1 MKKRAISIAISFL
14 LILFFTN
21 YCKSPASSDAPL
33 PFSASKS
40 DSNST
45 KSSNSSVGT
54 SGGLFKLILKDKPI
68 EDAKEIWITINK
80 IRIHKASKENFIVVS
95 EEKQEFDLLVLKD
108 SPQAIVEAEL
118 DAGHY
123 NQIRMAVISGR
134 LVFDEDDEVGYELKV
149 SSNEIKIP
157 VQFEVEQD
165 GKVQIILDFDAEK
178 SIHVNKKGKK
188 DSYSLRP
195 VIKVVGV
202 SYS

>member
-21 YCKSPASSDAPL
+21 YCKSPTSSDTPL

-54 SGGLFKLILKDKPI
+54 SGGLFQLILKDKPI

-80 IRIHKASKENFIVVS
+80 IRVHKASPENFIVVS
-95 EEKQEFDLLVLKD
+95 EKEQEFDLLVLKD
-108 SPQAIVEAEL
+108 NPQAIVEAEL

-134 LVFDEDDEVGYELKV
+134 LVFDEDDVEVEYELKV

-165 GKVQIILDFDAEK
+165 GEVQIILDFDAEK

-188 DSYSLRP
+188 DNYSLRP
-195 VIKVVGV
+195 VIKVLGV
-202 SYS
+202 TY